1 MRTWQ
6 TIRLKLL
13 LNLVALRGKPMPLT
27 SARIT
32 AAVAR
37 NRSHWPS
44 IWISEE
50 SYERRPRTR
59 DRGPTKAGIKLF

>member
-6 TIRLKLL
+6 AIRLKLL

-27 SARIT
+27 SARIA

-37 NRSHWPS
+37 NRSRWPA
-44 IWISEE
+44 IWIAEA
-50 SYERRPRTR
+50 SYDRRPRTR
-59 DRGPTKAGIKLF
+59 DRGPTKTSIR